1 MMNITTSKWRF
12 LKILPPPLSS
22 MSDWEF
28 SWNKSSIL
36 GYFHLW
42 NPHGGGNLME
52 FANLG
57 KPGAWAL
64 PQSWPWGARVVKNIC
79 FWIHIYIFN
88 WFQLISIVFSKLG
101 WNRWSKKTTL
111 MQAIYEWP
119 WSPICM
125 WIDNSKIESAEHNP
139 FTQCIYLLG
148 DIPSGGMVHMGHLA
162 GSCKGGPPNHPSHVF
177 SFTGKHGGKKQHFEK
192 HTWWI

>member
-79 FWIHIYIFN
+79 FWIHIYIYSIDFN
-88 WFQLISIVFSKLG
+88 CVFQARLKQMIKKNNINAGYLRVALITHLYVNRQFQDWKCWTQSIHTVHLS
-101 WNRWSKKTTL
+101 
-111 MQAIYEWP
+111 P
-119 WSPICM
+119 WGYSIRR
-125 WIDNSKIESAEHNP
+125 DGSYGA
-139 FTQCIYLLG
+139 F
-148 DIPSGGMVHMGHLA
+148 GGILQ
-162 GSCKGGPPNHPSHVF
+162 GGPPNHPSHVF